1 MSETSTW
8 AVNFRH
14 VEQPE
19 IPGPTLKVNAPDA
32 LHAAATA
39 LVQFSGLR
47 SDIKPKSKLVVILE
61 KAGEV
66 LETATFGVQDILTHV
81 GKVPVP
87 FAMEPGDLDRL
98 KDLALKLGV

>member
-14 VEQPE
+14 VDQPE
-19 IPGPTLKVNAPDA
+19 IPGPTLKVTALDA

-47 SDIKPKSKLVVILE
+47 SDIKPESKLVVILE

-66 LETATFGVQDILTHV
+66 LETATFAVQDILTHV
-81 GKVPVP
+81 GSEPVL
-87 FAMEPGDLDRL
+87 AMEPGDLDRL